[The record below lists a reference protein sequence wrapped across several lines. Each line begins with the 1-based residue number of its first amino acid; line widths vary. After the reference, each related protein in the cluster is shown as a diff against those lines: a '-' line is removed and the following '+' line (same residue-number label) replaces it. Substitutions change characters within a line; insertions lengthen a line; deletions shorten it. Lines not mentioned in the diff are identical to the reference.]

1 MRFKGVDDVQ
11 KLERQM
17 DNLSISGLKIHANLP
32 KHGWKGKTTK
42 ILHKKDQYKQGSFR
56 DMQVDRANGKDKEI
70 TAQTPRE
77 NLNAETTN
85 TQIIPKLPT
94 LFEHFF
100 VGRRHVAITI
110 TTMVFDPTIYT
121 TFVFI

>member
-32 KHGWKGKTTK
+32 KHGWKGKTAK

-70 TAQTPRE
+70 TAQTPAKGGKQE
-77 NLNAETTN
+77 NYTHRQT
-85 TQIIPKLPT
+85 LPVSYAT
-94 LFEHFF
+94 VTGSKTKEK
-100 VGRRHVAITI
+100 R
-110 TTMVFDPTIYT
+110 
-121 TFVFI
+121 